1 MKPDWMIRDSK
12 ADWQCDW
19 EGSARF
25 QLRYFK
31 SLPFVEKIKAV
42 ENMCRTHA
50 YFQQR
55 ASQRRALQAG
65 RSR

>member
-1 MKPDWMIRDSK
+1 MKPDWTIRDPK

-19 EGSARF
+19 KGSARF

-31 SLPFVEKIKAV
+31 SLTLAEKVKAV
-42 ENMCRTHA
+42 ENMCRTHT

-55 ASQRRALQAG
+55 ASQRRALRQN
-65 RSR
+65 R